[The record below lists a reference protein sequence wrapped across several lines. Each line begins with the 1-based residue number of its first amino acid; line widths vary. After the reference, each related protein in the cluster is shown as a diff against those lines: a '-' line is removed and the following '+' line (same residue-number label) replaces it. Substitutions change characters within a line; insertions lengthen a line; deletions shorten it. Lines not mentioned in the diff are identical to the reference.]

1 MRFPP
6 TPLSAG
12 EERLREAVR
21 EFLRAEL
28 PPDHRPG
35 LGMAAE
41 HDPGF
46 SKRLASR
53 GWIGMAFP
61 RRYGGHGRSAVER
74 FIVTEELLAAGAPI
88 WAHWIADRQT
98 GPMLLSFGTESQKQR
113 FLPAIAAGECFFSL
127 GMSEPD
133 AGSDLASVK
142 SRAERVEGGWRLNGT
157 KVWTS
162 GAHRSHYFAVL
173 CRTSPADGDRHAGLS
188 QLIVDLRQDGVQISP
203 IPFIDGTHEFNEVA
217 LTDVLVPDDMLLGQ
231 EGQGWKQVTSE
242 LVYERAGPDRYLST
256 LNVLTRFMASRWFDR
271 DDPGCLTVVGR
282 AAARYWTLRQMSL
295 SVARAIDAGGASAV
309 DAAMIKD
316 LGTVFEQHLT
326 EAIRSCLDQAAD
338 PGATDQFQFLL
349 ARAILTGP
357 VFTIRGGT
365 TEILRSVVARELL
378 R

>member
-12 EERLREAVR
+12 EERLRQEVR

-35 LGMAAE
+35 LGMSAE

-46 SKRLASR
+46 SKRLAKR

-74 FIVTEELLAAGAPI
+74 FIVTEEMLAAGAPI

-142 SRAERVEGGWRLNGT
+142 SHAERVEGGWRLNGT

-217 LTDVLVPDDMLLGQ
+217 LTDVLVPDELLLGQ
-231 EGQGWKQVTSE
+231 EGEGWKQVTSE
-242 LVYERAGPDRYLST
+242 LVYERSGPDRYLST

-271 DDPGCLTVVGR
+271 DDPGMPGRGRLGRGALLDAAADVAVGR
-282 AAARYWTLRQMSL
+282 ARDR
-295 SVARAIDAGGASAV
+295 RG
-309 DAAMIKD
+309 
-316 LGTVFEQHLT
+316 
-326 EAIRSCLDQAAD
+326 RCLC
-338 PGATDQFQFLL
+338 
-349 ARAILTGP
+349 R
-357 VFTIRGGT
+357 
-365 TEILRSVVARELL
+365 
-378 R
+378 

>member
-1 MRFPP
+1 
-6 TPLSAG
+6 
-12 EERLREAVR
+12 VR

-28 PPDHRPG
+28 PPDYRPG
-35 LGMAAE
+35 LGMDTE

-46 SKRLASR
+46 SKRLAAR

-61 RRYGGHGRSAVER
+61 QRYGGHGRSAVER
-74 FIVTEELLAAGAPI
+74 FIVTEELLAAGAPV

-98 GPMLLSFGTESQKQR
+98 GPMLLSFGTKAQKQR

-133 AGSDLASVK
+133 AGSDLASVR
-142 SRAERVEGGWRLNGT
+142 SHAERVEGGWRLNGT

-162 GAHRSHYFAVL
+162 GAHRNHYFAVL
-173 CRTSPADGDRHAGLS
+173 CRTSPSGGDRHAGLS
-188 QLIVDLRQDGVQISP
+188 QLIVNLRQDGVQVSP
-203 IPFIDGTHEFNEVA
+203 IPFIDGTHEFNEVV
-217 LTDVLVPDDMLLGQ
+217 LTDVFVPDDLLLGQ
-231 EGQGWKQVTSE
+231 EGQGWQQVTSE

-271 DDPGCLTVVGR
+271 EDPRCLAMVGQ
-282 AAARYWTLRQMSL
+282 AAAHYWTLRQMSL
-295 SVARAIDAGGASAV
+295 SVARASDAGGASAS

-316 LGTVFEQHLT
+316 LGTLFEQHVT
-326 EAIRSCLDQAAD
+326 EAIRDCLDLTIDPRDAD
-338 PGATDQFQFLL
+338 PFQFLL

-357 VFTIRGGT
+357 AFTIRGGT
-365 TEILRSVVARELL
+365 TEILRSVVAREIL